1 MRLKKKNRSSTP
13 RYWIKF
19 QNKNLIKWSTSDINR
34 CIHIDNSKKS
44 LERENKT
51 LNSVFWF
58 LCLFGRSVANGAADQ
73 RRSRWI
79 RSSGNLRV
87 LQIYRYT
94 HRERQGEARRYSSE
108 LATKEEMKIV
118 KISWC
123 VMSPN
128 GRRNQTSGRSFNAI
142 TAEAEAEACNSEIA
156 SHHQRVYRLCSSLR
170 NV

>member
-94 HRERQGEARRYSSE
+94 HRERQGDIVVSWRRKKRWRSSRS
-108 LATKEEMKIV
+108 V
-118 KISWC
+118 GVWC
-123 VMSPN
+123 
-128 GRRNQTSGRSFNAI
+128 RQ
-142 TAEAEAEACNSEIA
+142 TAEEIKQAEDLLMQSRRRRRRRPAT
-156 SHHQRVYRLCSSLR
+156 LKSLHII